1 MYVYRLI
8 NFELLQRTHSLKFL
22 MFSEKGMYIYRLSH
36 KPGKCKSVDGFLEYF
51 NPKKQ
56 EECSW
61 NGIIDEI
68 RDIDFIKLPE
78 SIQGL
83 FILYNN
89 KNTTEIP
96 YEIKKSLGYYQWKK
110 LLTNYSQDTALKG

>member
-36 KPGKCKSVDGFLEYF
+36 KPGKCKNVDGFLEYF
-51 NPKKQ
+51 NPRKQ

-61 NGIIDEI
+61 NGTIKEI
-68 RDIDFIKLPE
+68 RDIDFIKLPDT
-78 SIQGL
+78 IQGL
-83 FILYNN
+83 FVLYNN

-96 YEIKKSLGYYQWKK
+96 YEIKKSLGYYRWKK